1 MKSAEIVELAH
12 QNLANTYGCMPL
24 AFVRGEGAYLY
35 DAEGNR
41 YLDFFCGLAVTSLGH
56 AHPRVVAAIR
66 EQAGLLT
73 HVSNVFHTEPMARL
87 AARLTA
93 AFGGGRVFFCNSGA
107 EANEAAIKL
116 ARRWGSSEGGG
127 RFEILST
134 VNSFHGR
141 TLGTLSATGQEK
153 YQQGFQ
159 PMVPGFRLVPYDA
172 VVALE
177 SAMGANTVAIML
189 EPIQGEGGVVVP
201 KPDYLARVR
210 ELCDRAKLLLILDE
224 VQVGM
229 GRTGKMFAWQHG
241 NIRPHIMTLA
251 KALGGGLPIGAMVA
265 RPEIAASLT
274 PGSHGSTFG
283 GNPVACAAALGVLDA
298 LEKDGAMENAA
309 AVGGYLIERLREIA
323 ARLDNVVEVRGQ
335 GMIIGVV
342 LKHEAGPVADACVKE
357 RLLVNAAAGN
367 VLRLLPPL
375 VLSRAEADDG
385 LKIIARALEA
395 AAASR
400 RGKAA

>member
-24 AFVRGEGAYLY
+24 AFARGEGAYLY

-56 AHPRVVAAIR
+56 AHPRIVSAIR

-116 ARRWGSSEGGG
+116 ARRWGSGEGGG
-127 RFEILST
+127 RYEIIST
-134 VNSFHGR
+134 HNSFHGR

-159 PMVPGFRLVPYDA
+159 PMVPGFRMVPYDDIA
-172 VVALE
+172 VLE
-177 SAMGANTVAIML
+177 GAIGPNTVAIML

-201 KPDYLARVR
+201 KPDYLARAR

-229 GRTGKMFAWQHG
+229 GRTGRMFAWQHG
-241 NIRPHIMTLA
+241 NVRPHIMTLA
-251 KALGGGLPIGAMVA
+251 KALGGGLPIGAMIA

-274 PGSHGSTFG
+274 PGTHGSTFG
-283 GNPVACAAALGVLDA
+283 GNPVACASALGVIDA
-298 LEKDGAMENAA
+298 LEHDGAMENAA
-309 AVGGYLIERLREIA
+309 AVGGYLIERLREMA
-323 ARLDNVVEVRGQ
+323 GKLDNVVEVRGQ

-342 LKHEAGPVADACVKE
+342 LKHEAQSVVDACVKE

-375 VLSRAEADDG
+375 ILTRAQANDG
-385 LKIIARALEA
+385 LKIIGRALEA
-395 AAASR
+395 AAAAR